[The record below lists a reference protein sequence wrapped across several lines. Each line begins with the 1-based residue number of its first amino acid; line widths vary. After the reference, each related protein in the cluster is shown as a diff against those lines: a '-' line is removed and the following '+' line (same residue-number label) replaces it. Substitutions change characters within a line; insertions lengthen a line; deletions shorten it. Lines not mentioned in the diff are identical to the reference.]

1 MATKLTDSICSKAQ
15 PGAKV
20 ADLADSQFRGL
31 LLRINPGGSKV
42 WYYRWQR
49 GRMIKL
55 GTFPEMNTFDARR
68 IAKDKMIEA
77 AGGADLVEA
86 KRERQRPQAQGMT
99 FAEFV
104 AEQYLP
110 EAKVRM
116 TKKGFEGYR
125 CRLNRDLLPLLGDKP
140 LKAIDLQTIE
150 KWRTK
155 RRAEGKKNGYI
166 DASVIVLRSV
176 IKLAIDRKE
185 LDADP
190 LKGIKPLPVDNS
202 HVRYLDDDERQRLH
216 VALDGLPSG
225 DNMRCGVILSLNT
238 GMRAHELFNLQWAD
252 LDLQTSMV
260 KVQAIHSKSGKAR
273 WIPLNDAAMTAIGE
287 LRRKESGPYLLHLDG
302 GRPYTC
308 TKFRPFNNFMKKAGI
323 NHFRWHDFRH
333 DFASRLVQ
341 SGVDLNTVRELL
353 GHSDLK
359 MTLRYAHLAP
369 HNARRAVDLLA
380 GAAQSGKVV
389 SIGSRMGK
397 SA

>member
-1 MATKLTDSICSKAQ
+1 MAVKLTDAVCSKAK
-15 PGAKV
+15 PGLKV

-68 IAKDKMIEA
+68 IAKDRMIEA

-86 KRERQRPQAQGMT
+86 KRERQRPQAQGMA

-110 EAKVRM
+110 EITVRM

-140 LKAIDLQTIE
+140 LKSIELQTIE

-155 RRAEGKKNGYI
+155 RRAEGKSNGYI
-166 DASVIVLRSV
+166 DASVAVARSVLR
-176 IKLAIDRKE
+176 LALDRKE
-185 LDADP
+185 IDIDP

-202 HVRYLDDDERQRLH
+202 RARYLSDDERRRLSD
-216 VALDGLPSG
+216 ALAGLPRG
-225 DNMRCGVILSLNT
+225 DFMRCGIIMSLNT
-238 GMRAHELFNLQWAD
+238 GIRAGELFTLQWAD
-252 LDLQTSMV
+252 IDLAAGV
-260 KVQAIHSKSGKAR
+260 LKVQAHNSKSRKAR
-273 WIPLNDAAMTAIGE
+273 WIPLNHDALMAIDE
-287 LRRKESGPYLLHLDG
+287 LAERKAGPYLIHHG
-302 GRPYTC
+302 GGGPYTS
-308 TKFRPFNNFMKKAGI
+308 TKFRLFPQFLKGI
-323 NHFRWHDFRH
+323 GITELRWHDLRH

-380 GAAQSGKVV
+380 GAAQGGNVA